1 MYMINFEFYNPARI
15 LFGKSREL
23 EVGRLIK
30 KYGGKKVLLHYGG
43 GSIKKTGLYDKVIRI
58 LEEEGIE
65 YVELGGVVPNPRLSL
80 VREGIKLCQD
90 QGVDFILAVGGG
102 SAIDSAKAIAAGVFA
117 GHDVWD
123 FYAKNVN
130 MPNKALPIGV
140 ILTIPAAGSETSSG
154 TVITNDENGL
164 KRSMGSEVLI
174 PKFAILNPELT
185 YTLPPYQTACGASDI
200 IAHLMERYFTNVT
213 HVDYTDRLIE
223 ASIRTVLNFAPK
235 VLREPDNYDA
245 RAEVMWAGTIA
256 HNNLLSTGRI
266 GDWGSHDIEHELSG
280 AYDIAHGA
288 GLSII
293 FPAWM
298 KYVYKENP
306 DRFVQ
311 FAVRVFDVDLP
322 FEDKEAIIL
331 EGIHRLERFYKLM
344 DLPTRLRDVNI
355 GEERLREMAEKAMI
369 GRDTF
374 GNFKNLTSEDIYN
387 IYKLAL

>member
-1 MYMINFEFYNPARI
+1 MINFNFYNPARI
-15 LFGKSREL
+15 VFGKGREL
-23 EVGRLIK
+23 EAGTLVK
-30 KYGGKKVLLHYGG
+30 KYGGKKVLFHYGG
-43 GSIKKTGLYDKVIRI
+43 GSIKKTGLYDKVIKV
-58 LEEEGIE
+58 LKEEGIAFA
-65 YVELGGVVPNPRLSL
+65 ELGGVVPNPRLSL
-80 VREGIKLCQD
+80 VREGIKLCKEQNI
-90 QGVDFILAVGGG
+90 DFILAVGGG
-102 SAIDSAKAIAAGVFA
+102 SVIDSAKAIAAGVFA
-117 GHDVWD
+117 DHDVWD
-123 FYAKNVN
+123 FYTKKA
-130 MPNKALPIGV
+130 MAPQKALPIGV

-154 TVITNDENGL
+154 SVITNDENWL

-185 YTLPPYQTACGASDI
+185 YSLPAYQTACGASDI
-200 IAHLMERYFTNVT
+200 MAHLMERYFTNVT

-223 ASIRTVLNFAPK
+223 ASLRTVLNFAPK
-235 VLREPDNYDA
+235 VLEEPDNYDA
-245 RAEVMWAGTIA
+245 RAEMMWVGTIA

-306 DRFVQ
+306 GRFVQ
-311 FAVRVFDVDLP
+311 FAVRVFDVDLA
-322 FEDKEAIIL
+322 FENQEEIIL
-331 EGIHRLERFYKLM
+331 EGIRRLESFYKRIG
-344 DLPTRLRDVNI
+344 LPTRLKDVNI
-355 GEERLREMAEKAMI
+355 GEERLREMADKAMI

-387 IYKLAL
+387 IYRLAL

>member
-1 MYMINFEFYNPARI
+1 M
-15 LFGKSREL
+15 
-23 EVGRLIK
+23 
-30 KYGGKKVLLHYGG
+30 
-43 GSIKKTGLYDKVIRI
+43 
-58 LEEEGIE
+58 
-65 YVELGGVVPNPRLSL
+65 
-80 VREGIKLCQD
+80 
-90 QGVDFILAVGGG
+90 
-102 SAIDSAKAIAAGVFA
+102 
-117 GHDVWD
+117 
-123 FYAKNVN
+123 
-130 MPNKALPIGV
+130 PIGV

-154 TVITNDENGL
+154 TVITNDENQL

-185 YTLPPYQTACGASDI
+185 YSLPPYQTACGASDI
-200 IAHLMERYFTNVT
+200 VAHLMERYFTHVK

-223 ASIRTVLNFAPK
+223 ASIRCILNFAPK
-235 VLREPDNYDA
+235 VLVEPDNYDA
-245 RAEVMWAGTIA
+245 RAEIMWVGTIA

-266 GDWGSHDIEHELSG
+266 GDWASHDIEHELSG

-322 FEDKEAIIL
+322 FENKEAIIL
-331 EGIHRLERFYKLM
+331 EGISCLERFYKLM
-344 DLPTRLRDVNI
+344 NLPTRLSDANI
-355 GEERLREMAEKAMI
+355 GEERLREMTDKAMI
-369 GRDTF
+369 GRDAF